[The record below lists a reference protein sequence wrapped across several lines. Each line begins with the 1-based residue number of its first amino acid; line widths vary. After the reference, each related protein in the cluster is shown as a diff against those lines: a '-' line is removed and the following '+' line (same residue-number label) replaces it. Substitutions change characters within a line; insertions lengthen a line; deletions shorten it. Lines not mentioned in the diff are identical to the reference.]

1 MYSGRK
7 SVNYLLLMTILLLG
21 LVISA
26 TTASANKSDD
36 NIIATN
42 FDNGWTVYTDPRFDF
57 SIKYPSDWAVIPRD
71 DSHGV
76 GATLTFS
83 KTDPYTADNQID
95 LHNTLPKIQVGMY
108 LIAWSEEHSL
118 KEWTDQYNELGEVP
132 GVDEINITQTQYIEV
147 NRLDALYE
155 IGQGDHTFRYVNIP
169 RGKIV
174 WFIWS
179 NVEEAEDVT
188 IYENLITSV
197 RFGKNTP
204 NTLQEVYGSSFQP
217 LSLKGFPDVPNESAS
232 SQQVQPFILPLAIS
246 SSWRSPFNGGP
257 YNTRCDSAFHSGS
270 SNFAIDIPRATGSV
284 VVGSNTGT
292 VTYAQWHNQYGNLVK
307 AQTSNYEAY
316 YAHLYSIDW
325 WSLNA
330 NGWAVA
336 KHGSVGTVGCTGQ
349 CTGPHLHFHVRN
361 VNNNTAVD
369 LTGMTIFTPTAG
381 LYPES
386 GNPCGTIRY

>member
-1 MYSGRK
+1 MYSSRK
-7 SVNYLLLMTILLLG
+7 FASYLLLITILLSG

-26 TTASANKSDD
+26 TTASASKSKDD
-36 NIIATN
+36 TIATN
-42 FDNGWTVYTDPRFDF
+42 FDSSWAVYTDSRFDF
-57 SIKYPSDWAVIPRD
+57 SIKYPSDWNITPRD

-83 KTDPYTADNQID
+83 QSAPSTVDNQTD

-108 LIAWSEEHSL
+108 LIAWSDEHSL

-132 GVDEINITQTQYIEV
+132 GVDEINITQTHYIKV

-155 IGQGDHTFRYVNIP
+155 IGQGEHTFRYVNIP
-169 RGKIV
+169 RNEIV

-179 NVEEAEDVT
+179 NVEEDEDIA
-188 IYENLITSV
+188 IYENLVNSL
-197 RFGKNTP
+197 RFGKGTP

-217 LSLKGFPDVPNESAS
+217 LSLNGFPDIPNESAS
-232 SQQVQPFILPLAIS
+232 SQQLQPFILPLAIS

-284 VVGSNTGT
+284 VVGSNTGA
-292 VTYAQWHNQYGNLVK
+292 VTYAQWHSQYGNLVK

-316 YAHLYSIDW
+316 YAHLDSIDW

-349 CTGPHLHFHVRN
+349 CTGPHLHFHVRD